1 MLTIPIDEHGI
12 IPSELEK
19 VIENH
24 FSNPKSTPIKFL
36 YLVPTGHNPSG
47 ATMTVERKKAVLA
60 LAKKYNFLILEDDP
74 YFYLNLEHRVDGK
87 PLDSGKLV
95 FSTNIR
101 NIVFEHGH
109 RGKSITIRFS
119 Q

>member
-1 MLTIPIDEHGI
+1 
-12 IPSELEK
+12 
-19 VIENH
+19 
-24 FSNPKSTPIKFL
+24 
-36 YLVPTGHNPSG
+36 
-47 ATMTVERKKAVLA
+47 MTVERKKAVLA

-87 PLDSGKLV
+87 QLDSGKFV

-101 NIVFEHGH
+101 NIVFEHGY

-119 Q
+119 QQSIE